1 MKKVLIGIIILVIVV
16 AGFFIIRKKL
26 AGKSKQEQIVT
37 ADVTRGNIEVK
48 VTSTG
53 TVQPYTRVEVNSP
66 VSGRIDRVLVNEGN
80 VVKPGDI
87 LAWISSEDRI
97 ALLDAARSNL
107 DAAQRKAD
115 STAIK
120 DALASQ
126 VIADNAYKP
135 VPLTNSISGQVIA
148 RSCEPGQNVTT
159 QTVLF
164 VISDRLVASVQVDE
178 ADIGKI
184 FLGQEAEITLDAFPN
199 ENIQGKV
206 TKIAHEGSLVSDVVV
221 YNIMVEPLHVPSYW
235 SSGMTANVSF
245 VIVNQQNVLTVPST
259 AIKERNGNKFV
270 LVMVNNHS
278 EPRHI
283 TTGATDGKTIEITGG
298 LAEGDKVVV
307 SNTQS
312 QQNHNSSSTSTPRM
326 RLGGPMMGGRR

>member
-1 MKKVLIGIIILVIVV
+1 MKKILIGIIILVIIV

-26 AGKSKQEQIVT
+26 TGKSKQEQIVT
-37 ADVTRGNIEVK
+37 SEVTRGNIEVK
-48 VTSTG
+48 VLATG
-53 TVQPYTRVEVNSP
+53 MVQPYTRVEVNSP

-80 VVKPGDI
+80 FVRPGDI

-107 DAAQRKAD
+107 DVAQSKGD
-115 STAIK
+115 SSAIK
-120 DALASQ
+120 EALASQ

-135 VPLTNSISGQVIA
+135 VPLTNSISGQVIN

-184 FLGQEAEITLDAFPN
+184 FLGQDAVITLDAFPD
-199 ENIQGKV
+199 EIIQGKV
-206 TKIAHEGSLVSDVVV
+206 TKIAHEGTTVTDVVV
-221 YNIMVEPLHVPSYW
+221 YNVMVQPLKVPSYW

-245 VIVNQQNVLTVPST
+245 VVISKQNILIVPNSAL
-259 AIKERNGNKFV
+259 KERNGKKIIMIQQGERV
-270 LVMVNNHS
+270 
-278 EPRHI
+278 EPKTI
-283 TTGATDGKTIEITGG
+283 ETGVTDGKKIEVLSG
-298 LAEGDKVVV
+298 LNEGDKIII
-307 SNTQS
+307 SNGQNSQNQS
-312 QQNHNSSSTSTPRM
+312 SGSQGSPRP
-326 RLGGPMMGGRR
+326 RFGPMGGH